1 MQQLLR
7 KFYDRE
13 ISEIKAHKVRLIFMF
28 AIVVISI
35 IVLIFSDKEDD
46 TNAISKNESVKI
58 NAALNNSVKNSSETA
73 DNSNLTEILGLQKA
87 LKDEDIINPFK
98 VDNNENSTAFEDK
111 PPMPTPAVEFKPPTI
126 TAPNKNISPLPKSE
140 TIMLKGTAISGNKKM
155 AIVQIGK
162 VSKNDSN
169 NDKNKIESRLLS
181 IGDEIEGKRVIDIGK
196 NFIAFDDGKSL
207 SLQEGF

>member
-1 MQQLLR
+1 
-7 KFYDRE
+7 
-13 ISEIKAHKVRLIFMF
+13 MF

>member
-140 TIMLKGTAISGNKKM
+140 TIRRLSKLERFLKMI
-155 AIVQIGK
+155 QIMTKIKLK
-162 VSKNDSN
+162 V
-169 NDKNKIESRLLS
+169 
-181 IGDEIEGKRVIDIGK
+181 V
-196 NFIAFDDGKSL
+196 F
-207 SLQEGF
+207 